1 MLQGNNSPK
10 MIGGMIAER
19 KTIHSGMKPARW
31 AVTLLGVLYFLMP
44 QTGLAQSAEQVQS
57 YQDFETA
64 KAADQVPQALA
75 AGDKALQLAATE
87 NADSQVQ
94 IDLLRSVAE
103 YAVQS
108 GESQAAIDYYQRALA
123 LQEAVLG
130 PDHPDLVPVLTAIAE
145 QQLRLQHYAEAE
157 AALQRALSIQ
167 RATYGERHPNV
178 VATLQQLRTLYVASN
193 NTEGQ
198 ARVDAELKPPPA
210 TTRGLPP
217 RGAAGGPAR
226 YNADA
231 GFATVRVFY
240 GTNRA
245 RTGQSAPADFY
256 GKGRGDLQYGFLDVT
271 IPKTHKIAEL
281 ESPQWTDFSFTVDVA
296 ADRRKFVLLDKV
308 VPLSQPAFVDSLKQ
322 AVAKAP
328 SRDVFIF
335 VHGYNNTFEDAAR
348 RAAQLAY
355 DLNFDGTPILYSWP
369 SQASA
374 TAYTVD
380 EAVTPIS
387 GLKMAE
393 FLNTVVT
400 QSGAARIHLIAHSMG
415 NRVLIDALQ
424 AFLARRDPDK
434 RQHIFS
440 QVVFTAP
447 DVDRDYFAAAFDSL
461 QGIAQRLTLYASD
474 SDYALHTSQLVHG
487 APRAGSAGASII
499 KLRGL
504 DTIDM
509 SGVPADTLGHSY
521 FAANG
526 GAIYDLFRLLWRSD
540 APDQPQ
546 RCSRSE
552 RAAGN
557 ALVVWR
563 FNVDA
568 CKGSQLLAAGEY
580 LKQYGDAA
588 RQHVLNQISAI
599 TDPSEKLDWQLIL
612 DRLNGLLP
620 SAGAATGTRT
630 Q

>member
-1 MLQGNNSPK
+1 MMAIRSTMTSTG
-10 MIGGMIAER
+10 
-19 KTIHSGMKPARW
+19 W
-31 AVTLLGVLYFLMP
+31 ALALLGAVWVLMP
-44 QTGLAQSAEQVQS
+44 QTGLAQSAAQVQS

-64 KAADQVPQALA
+64 RAANQVHEALV
-75 AGDKALQLAATE
+75 AGSKALQLAAAE
-87 NADSQVQ
+87 HADSQVQ
-94 IDLLRSVAE
+94 IDLLHSVAE
-103 YAVQS
+103 FAAQS
-108 GESQAAIDYYQRALA
+108 GESQVAIDDYQRALA
-123 LQEAVLG
+123 LQEAALG
-130 PDHPDLVPVLTAIAE
+130 PEHPDLVPTLTALAD
-145 QQLRLQHYAEAE
+145 QQLKLRQYAAAE
-157 AALQRALSIQ
+157 STLQRVLSIQ
-167 RATYGERHPNV
+167 HTTFGAHHPNV
-178 VATLQQLRTLYVASN
+178 LATLQQLRTVYIATADAAGL
-193 NTEGQ
+193 
-198 ARVDAELKPPPA
+198 ARVDAELKPVPA

-217 RGAAGGPAR
+217 PGTGGPAR

-231 GFATVRVFY
+231 GFATVRVYY

-245 RTGQSAPADFY
+245 RTGQGAPADFY
-256 GKGRGDLQYGFLDVT
+256 GKARGDLQYGYLDVT

-281 ESPQWTDFSFTVDVA
+281 ESPQWTDFSFTVNVA
-296 ADRRKFVLLDKV
+296 ADRKKFVLLDKI
-308 VPLSQPAFVDSLKQ
+308 VPLTQPAFVNNLQQ
-322 AVAKAP
+322 AIAKAP

-387 GLKMAE
+387 GLRMAE
-393 FLNTVVT
+393 FLDTVVA

-415 NRVLIDALQ
+415 NRVLIDAMQ
-424 AFLARRDPDK
+424 AFLARRGPDH
-434 RQHIFS
+434 RQHLFS

-447 DVDRDYFAAAFDSL
+447 DVDRDYFAAAFDAL
-461 QGIAQRLTLYASD
+461 RGVAERLTLYASD
-474 SDYALHTSQLVHG
+474 SDYALRTSQLVHG

-499 KLRGL
+499 TLRGL

-509 SGVPADTLGHSY
+509 SGVPADALGHSY

-540 APDQPQ
+540 TPDRPQ
-546 RCSRSE
+546 RCSRSD
-552 RAAGN
+552 RTADT

-563 FNVDA
+563 FNVEA

-588 RQHVLNQISAI
+588 RQHVLNQLSAI
-599 TDPSEKLDWQLIL
+599 TDPSAKLDWQKIL
-612 DRLNGLLP
+612 DRLNDLLP
-620 SAGAATGTRT
+620 VADAATGKRT
-630 Q
+630 P

>member
-1 MLQGNNSPK
+1 MMAIRTVMTPMRCAL
-10 MIGGMIAER
+10 A
-19 KTIHSGMKPARW
+19 
-31 AVTLLGVLYFLMP
+31 LLGALVFLVP
-44 QTGLAQSAEQVQS
+44 RTGCAQSAEQVHS
-57 YQDFETA
+57 YQDFESA
-64 KAADQVPQALA
+64 KAANQVHEALA
-75 AGDKALQLAATE
+75 AGAKALKLAAAE
-87 NADSQVQ
+87 NADSPVQ
-94 IDLLRSVAE
+94 IDLLCSVAE
-103 YAVQS
+103 FAAQS
-108 GESQAAIDYYQRALA
+108 GESQIAVDYYQRALA
-123 LQEAVLG
+123 LQEAALG
-130 PDHPDLVPVLTAIAE
+130 ADHPDLVPTLTALADL
-145 QQLRLQHYAEAE
+145 QLKLLHYAEAE
-157 AALQRALSIQ
+157 SALQRVLSIQ
-167 RATYGERHPNV
+167 RATFGERHPNLV
-178 VATLQQLRTLYVASN
+178 VTLQQLRTLYVA
-193 NTEGQ
+193 THDTAGQ
-198 ARVDAELKPPPA
+198 ARVDAELKPAPA
-210 TTRGLPP
+210 TTRGLSPP
-217 RGAAGGPAR
+217 KAGGPAR

-245 RTGQSAPADFY
+245 RTEQNAPANFY
-256 GKGRGDLQYGFLDVT
+256 GKARGDLQYGFLEVT

-281 ESPQWTDFSFTVDVA
+281 ESPQWSDFSFTVNVA
-296 ADRRKFVLLDKV
+296 ADRKKFVLLDKI
-308 VPLSQPAFVDSLKQ
+308 VPLSKPDFVDNLKQ
-322 AVAKAP
+322 AIAKAP

-387 GLKMAE
+387 GLKMGD
-393 FLNTVVT
+393 FLNTIVT

-415 NRVLIDALQ
+415 NRVLIDALL
-424 AFLARRDPDK
+424 AFLARRGPDN

-440 QVVFTAP
+440 QIVFTAP

-461 QGIAQRLTLYASD
+461 YGIAERLTLYASD
-474 SDYALHTSQLVHG
+474 SDYALRTSQLVHG

-499 KLRGL
+499 RLHGL

-540 APDQPQ
+540 TPNQPQ
-546 RCSRSE
+546 RCSRSD
-552 RAAGN
+552 RAAGD

-568 CKGSQLLAAGEY
+568 CKGAQLLAAGEY

-588 RQHVLNQISAI
+588 RQHILNQISAI
-599 TDPSEKLDWQLIL
+599 TDPSAKLDWQMIL

-620 SAGAATGTRT
+620 SSGAATGKPTP
-630 Q
+630 

>member
-1 MLQGNNSPK
+1 MT
-10 MIGGMIAER
+10 GGIIA
-19 KTIHSGMKPARW
+19 
-31 AVTLLGVLYFLMP
+31 TLLPSRRAMNSIRWIAALLCAAYCFGPLPAF
-44 QTGLAQSAEQVQS
+44 AQSAAQVQS
-57 YQDFETA
+57 WQDFETA
-64 KAADQVPQALA
+64 RAGGQTASQIASALA
-75 AGDKALQLAATE
+75 AGDKALKVAAAE
-87 NADSQVQ
+87 NADPQVQ

-103 YAVQS
+103 YAAQS
-108 GESQAAIDYYQRALA
+108 GENQVALDDWQRALA
-123 LQEAVLG
+123 LQEAALG
-130 PDHPDLVPVLTAIAE
+130 TDHPDLVPVLSAIAG
-145 QQLRLQHYAEAE
+145 QQIKLQHYPDAEST
-157 AALQRALSIQ
+157 LQRVLAIQ
-167 RATYGERHPNV
+167 RAVFGEHHPNL
-178 VATLQQLRTLYVASN
+178 VATLQQLRTVYVATN
-193 NTEGQ
+193 DTVGI
-198 ARVDAELKPPPA
+198 ARVDAELKPPA
-210 TTRGLPP
+210 ASTRGLGSP
-217 RGAAGGPAR
+217 GGPAR

-245 RTGQSAPADFY
+245 RTGAIAPGDFY
-256 GKGRGDLQYGFLDVT
+256 GKARGDLQYGYLDVT
-271 IPKTHKIAEL
+271 IPKTHQIAEL
-281 ESPQWTDFSFTVDVA
+281 ESPQWTDFSFTVNVA
-296 ADRRKFVLLDKV
+296 ADRKKFVLLDKV
-308 VPLSQPAFVDSLKQ
+308 VPLAQPAFVDSLKQ
-322 AVAKAP
+322 AIAKAP

-374 TAYTVD
+374 TSYTVD

-393 FLNTVVT
+393 FLNTVVA

-424 AFLARRDPDK
+424 AFLAKRAPDQ
-434 RQHIFS
+434 RQHLFGQI
-440 QVVFTAP
+440 VFTAP

-461 QGIAQRLTLYASD
+461 QGVAERLTLYASD
-474 SDYALHTSQLVHG
+474 SDYALHTSQIVHG

-509 SGVPADTLGHSY
+509 SGVPADMLGHSY

-540 APDQPQ
+540 GPDQPQ
-546 RCSRSE
+546 RCGVRE
-552 RAAGN
+552 RATGN

-563 FNVDA
+563 FNVDT
-568 CKGSQLLAAGEY
+568 CKGSQLLAAGEF

-588 RQHVLNQISAI
+588 RQHVLNQLAAI
-599 TDPSEKLDWQLIL
+599 TDPSQKQDWQLIL
-612 DRLNGLLP
+612 DRLNGLLTP
-620 SAGAATGTRT
+620 QATAPAVNTR
-630 Q
+630 